1 MRKEIGPMSFDEKKL
16 LCISIGLLALWATG
30 VNYTLSIL
38 QQLRLLQLP
47 YSSSLKLALWTGSL
61 YSQTSTGDRL

>member
-47 YSSSLKLALWTGSL
+47 YSSS
-61 YSQTSTGDRL
+61 